1 MYHKNLI
8 LLKKK
13 GCPPF
18 SAPQPINPMVSNPCP
33 CSDGIFSCP
42 KSEPIFRFGLNA
54 FCKVGI
60 LDDAEIAFANMG
72 RMIDGKPS
80 VAIYNI
86 LINGYARRREHE
98 KAMAVYEKMIKDRVK
113 PDVFIINTL
122 IRSCRNSLSG
132 LALEMFKEMK
142 DKGRSPNVFSFHTLI
157 KGSFRERK
165 FEEGTGMAYEML
177 ELGC

>member
-1 MYHKNLI
+1 
-8 LLKKK
+8 
-13 GCPPF
+13 
-18 SAPQPINPMVSNPCP
+18 MVSNPCP

-42 KSEPIFRFGLNA
+42 KSEPIFRFALNA

-113 PDVFIINTL
+113 PDVFIFNTL
-122 IRSCRNSLSG
+122 IRSCRNSLFG

-142 DKGRSPNVFSFHTLI
+142 DKGRSPNVL
-157 KGSFRERK
+157 
-165 FEEGTGMAYEML
+165 
-177 ELGC
+177 

>member
-1 MYHKNLI
+1 M
-8 LLKKK
+8 
-13 GCPPF
+13 
-18 SAPQPINPMVSNPCP
+18 
-33 CSDGIFSCP
+33 
-42 KSEPIFRFGLNA
+42 
-54 FCKVGI
+54 
-60 LDDAEIAFANMG
+60 DDAEIAFANMG

-122 IRSCRNSLSG
+122 IRSCRNSLFG

-142 DKGRSPNVFSFHTLI
+142 DKGRSPNVL
-157 KGSFRERK
+157 
-165 FEEGTGMAYEML
+165 
-177 ELGC
+177 